1 MFTVLELWSSR
12 WIPHQW
18 PLTCW
23 NWRGASRRPAPDP
36 CCWGSSG
43 ADQPAG
49 RTPLRSGPCPQN
61 FPTLPGKAKG
71 KRNTLSAP
79 EDIQRGGGRVFRFNI
94 LKTHVPTSLLE
105 TFLNK
110 RRIFPHGTLYRG
122 HRTCSEWGGTTSK
135 VTKLLSVTLKRTNRI
150 CFC

>member
-1 MFTVLELWSSR
+1 MFTVLELWSSC
-12 WIPHQW
+12 WMSHQW

-43 ADQPAG
+43 AGQPAG

-79 EDIQRGGGRVFRFNI
+79 EDIQRGGGRVFRFDI

-105 TFLNK
+105 TLLQ
-110 RRIFPHGTLYRG
+110 IFPNIFSTNAAF
-122 HRTCSEWGGTTSK
+122 
-135 VTKLLSVTLKRTNRI
+135 LSLMEPCIEATERVRNGPAQLVRWQNLHLSH
-150 CFC
+150 